1 MRNFFWLSLI
11 ILVFFGGRKLLI
23 NYTNLGK
30 AKAMGTKTEV
40 IVASEN
46 PESAE
51 EQILPLPTLPPL
63 PPVHPEIKEILEKA
77 KTLEGSPYLGGGG
90 NPEGFDCSGFVRYVY
105 QDIGVVLPRSSGAMA
120 LVGQPIERQN
130 VRPGDLL
137 FFTGSDANLATVGH
151 VALVLKHEADQLLMI
166 HASNRGVVVDDY
178 YDMPYYQERYL
189 SANRPYAE

>member
-1 MRNFFWLSLI
+1 MRNFIWLSLI
-11 ILVFFGGRKLLI
+11 LLVFFGGRKLLI
-23 NYTNLGK
+23 NYTSLGK
-30 AKAMGTKTEV
+30 AKAIGEKTEV
-40 IVASEN
+40 IVASED
-46 PESAE
+46 PESTE

-63 PPVHPEIKEILEKA
+63 PPIHPEIKKILTKA
-77 KTLEGSPYLGGGG
+77 RTLNGSPYLGGG
-90 NPEGFDCSGFVRYVY
+90 NSPSGFDCSGFVRYVY
-105 QDIGVVLPRSSGAMA
+105 QDIGVVLPRSSSSMA

-151 VALVLKHEADQLLMI
+151 VALVLEHKADQLLMI